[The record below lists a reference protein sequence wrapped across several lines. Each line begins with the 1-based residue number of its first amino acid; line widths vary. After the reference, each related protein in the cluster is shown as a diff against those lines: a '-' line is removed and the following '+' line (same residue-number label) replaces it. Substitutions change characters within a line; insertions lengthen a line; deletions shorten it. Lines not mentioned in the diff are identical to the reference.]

1 MWDSSLNIDELFG
14 SILGSAEKAESSKG
28 KIISNE
34 STNSKSFIRIL
45 DDRIEIVVDGTSG
58 IVITSDGV
66 YMQGTVQ
73 QNTFPTEKK
82 TMGFYSECPTH
93 LLFIPGSMVTPQPNL
108 FPANPLSFLVR
119 LAKKLKS

>member
-1 MWDSSLNIDELFG
+1 VTVDELFKG
-14 SILGSAEKAESSKG
+14 IVTNSQNAESSKG

-34 STNSKSFIRIL
+34 STNSKAFIRIL
-45 DDRIEIVVDGTSG
+45 DDRIEIVVDGMSG

-108 FPANPLSFLVR
+108 FPANPLSYIVR

>member
-1 MWDSSLNIDELFG
+1 VWDSSLNVDELFSG
-14 SILGSAEKAESSKG
+14 IIGNAENAESSKG

-34 STNSKSFIRIL
+34 STDSKSFIRIL

-119 LAKKLKS
+119 LAKKLR